1 MYEEKNKYID
11 VPSDDKQLIKIEQ
24 LYDTTN
30 ESSVIRDCE
39 HLIMMLG
46 NLSYPKFCSGW
57 VDAESFNKLLDK
69 YKIDV
74 SIYQKGVEKPKEPN
88 PSFDHIIAIIK
99 NNNGEYKSEVIK
111 MVLKEIPNIKKGKIR
126 TAIRRCCKLG
136 ILEQSKHETSNKNI
150 LSKGR
155 YWDSHIGKGV

>member
-11 VPSDDKQLIKIEQ
+11 VPSDDKQLIRIEQ
-24 LYDTTN
+24 LYDTTK
-30 ESSVIRDCE
+30 ESSVIIDCE

-46 NLSYPKFCSGW
+46 NLSYPKFCTGW
-57 VDAESFNKLLDK
+57 VDVESFNKLLDK

-74 SIYQKGVEKPKEPN
+74 SIYQKGVEKPKEVN
-88 PSFDHIIAIIK
+88 PSFDYIISIIK

-111 MVLKEIPNIKKGKIR
+111 MVLKQIPNIKKGKIR
-126 TAIRRCCKLG
+126 TAIRRYCKLG

-155 YWDSHIGKGV
+155 YWDSHIGKGA

>member
-24 LYDTTN
+24 LYDTTK

-57 VDAESFNKLLDK
+57 VDVETFNKLLDK

-88 PSFDHIIAIIK
+88 PSFDYIISIIK
-99 NNNGEYKSEVIK
+99 TYIGCSVT
-111 MVLKEIPNIKKGKIR
+111 PNTNQRSILNS
-126 TAIRRCCKLG
+126 TRRS
-136 ILEQSKHETSNKNI
+136 IISINYYITRI
-150 LSKGR
+150 ALS
-155 YWDSHIGKGV
+155 INTI

>member
-11 VPSDDKQLIKIEQ
+11 VPSDDKQLIRIEQ
-24 LYDTTN
+24 LYDTTK
-30 ESSVIRDCE
+30 ESDVIRDCE
-39 HLIMMLG
+39 HLIMLLG
-46 NLSYPKFCSGW
+46 NLSYPKFCTGW
-57 VDAESFNKLLDK
+57 VDVESFNKLLDK

-74 SIYQKGVEKPKEPN
+74 SIYQKGVEKPKEVN
-88 PSFDHIIAIIK
+88 PSFNYIISIIK

-111 MVLKEIPNIKKGKIR
+111 MVLKQIPNIKKGKIR
-126 TAIRRCCKLG
+126 TAIRRYCKLG

-155 YWDSHIGKGV
+155 YWNSHIGKGA

>member
-24 LYDTTN
+24 LYDTTK

-57 VDAESFNKLLDK
+57 VDVETFNKLLDK
-69 YKIDV
+69 YKIDI
-74 SIYQKGVEKPKEPN
+74 SIYQKGVEKSKEGN
-88 PSFDHIIAIIK
+88 PSFKYIISIMR
-99 NNNGEYKSEVIK
+99 NNEGEYKSEVIK
-111 MVLKEIPNIKKGKIR
+111 LVLKELPDIKKGR
-126 TAIRRCCKLG
+126 VRSAIKKYCRLG
-136 ILEQSKHETSNKNI
+136 ILEQTKHETSNKTI
-150 LSKGR
+150 LKKGR
-155 YWDSHIGKGV
+155 YWNSHIGKEV